1 MPDAA
6 TTWFASFRRLLDQDG
21 FTEVFGGIG
30 SPHTVNVKPPPP
42 GLAHS
47 AVVRRSEPDV
57 VKITGIA
64 ESCSRQLEGSGF
76 VYAPDRVMTNAH
88 VLAGVTSPSVQT
100 IDGRTLPAQVVL
112 YDPKTDIAVLL
123 VPDLNLTPLTFAG
136 ALSTGDTAVVA
147 GYPENGGLT
156 LGAARVRDVQNA
168 RGPDIYQDRQV
179 TRQIYSLYA
188 KVRPGNSGGP
198 LLTTAGDVAGVVFA
212 AAIDDPHTGYALT
225 AQQIAADAA
234 TGRTANT
241 DVSTEGCD

>member
-1 MPDAA
+1 
-6 TTWFASFRRLLDQDG
+6 
-21 FTEVFGGIG
+21 
-30 SPHTVNVKPPPP
+30 
-42 GLAHS
+42 
-47 AVVRRSEPDV
+47 
-57 VKITGIA
+57 
-64 ESCSRQLEGSGF
+64 
-76 VYAPDRVMTNAH
+76 
-88 VLAGVTSPSVQT
+88 VQT